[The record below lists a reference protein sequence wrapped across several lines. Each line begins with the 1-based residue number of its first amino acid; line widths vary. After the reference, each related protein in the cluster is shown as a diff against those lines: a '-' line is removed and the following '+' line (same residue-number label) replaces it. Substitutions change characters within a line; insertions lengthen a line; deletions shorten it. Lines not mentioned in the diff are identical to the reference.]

1 MNIDQYNTARLAIEP
16 AYKLMMSEP
25 TNSNIADFY
34 MACAINGLVV
44 MKPDDSPKV
53 PAPICGFLGVPYPDN
68 TGFKTWYCFIF
79 PADQHTP

>member
-1 MNIDQYNTARLAIEP
+1 MNIDQYNAARLAIEP

-44 MKPDDSPKV
+44 VEADDMPKV
-53 PAPICGFLGVPYPDN
+53 PAPICGFLGVPHKYN
-68 TGFKTWYCFIF
+68 TGPGTLYCFIF
-79 PADQHTP
+79 PVDQHLP